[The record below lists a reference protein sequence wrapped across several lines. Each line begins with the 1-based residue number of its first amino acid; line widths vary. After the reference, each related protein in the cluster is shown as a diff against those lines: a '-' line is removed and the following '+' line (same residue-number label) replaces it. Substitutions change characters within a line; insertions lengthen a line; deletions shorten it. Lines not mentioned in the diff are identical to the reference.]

1 MNNCPKC
8 QSPNTQL
15 CSIAHEQGTATTKTS
30 GTVTGQSVGHS
41 AKGGFGVAQHNLQ
54 TSSTSTTKTAFAE
67 RAAPPTNWYLAFLA
81 SSVVCVL
88 FIVIVGLNL
97 RSVLGFISHDIE
109 GLAGP
114 IWIVILVW
122 LAVSLLG
129 LARTYPKREKYAQDK
144 RRWRASWICAA
155 CGTIFVPEAAG
166 KGN

>member
-15 CSIAHEQGTATTKTS
+15 CSIAHEQGTSTTKTS
-30 GTVTGQSVGHS
+30 GTATGQSVGYS
-41 AKGGFGVAQHNLQ
+41 AGGGFGVAQHNLQ
-54 TSSTSTTKTAFAE
+54 TSSTSTTKSAFAQ
-67 RAAPPTNWYLAFLA
+67 RAAPPTNWYYVFVA
-81 SSVVCVL
+81 SSMACAL
-88 FIVIVGLNL
+88 FIVIVGSNL

-114 IWIVILVW
+114 IWIAILLW

-129 LARTYPKREKYAQDK
+129 LSRTYPKRHKYAEGK

-155 CGTIFVPEAAG
+155 CGNIFVPS
-166 KGN
+166 NSQ